1 MKVTLVVPEIGRRE
15 EKRYLRTWQME
26 PLVIATL
33 AGITPAD
40 IELKF
45 FDERI
50 EEINFEDSTDLVAIT
65 SETYNAKRAYEIS
78 EEYHKRGVPV
88 VLGGYHPT
96 LLPNEAVQYADS
108 IVVGPAENIW
118 AGVLRDAEK
127 NQLKRIYNRPQ
138 NLPMQF
144 GTPKRSL
151 FAGKPYFGVGC
162 METSRGCP
170 LSCTYCSI
178 TTVNGGGF
186 FRKPVPQLIDEIQKM
201 NRKYIFFVD
210 DNVIGNIRSA
220 KEMLKAIIPLK
231 IRWFSQGTINMTWDE
246 DFLDLMAESGCM
258 GVLIGF
264 ESLKKETLALMD
276 KKVNIKAGDYEKA
289 IERLHKRGIGIYG
302 AFIVGYDTDDVFD
315 YEKTVKMAIQN
326 KFFMG
331 AFNHLVPFP
340 GTKLYEQL
348 RLQGRM
354 RYEQW
359 WLNPN
364 FRFGEI
370 PFQPENMTW
379 QELKSIAIECRRSFY
394 SVPSIL
400 RRFWNPSVT
409 LRSPRI
415 AATYFFLNFLLRQEI
430 LKRQGFPLG
439 KKGEKP
445 EPIFKYEPTEPVPFV
460 T

>member
-1 MKVTLVVPEIGRRE
+1 MKVTLIVPEIGRG
-15 EKRYLRTWQME
+15 EKRRYLRTWQME

-33 AGITPAD
+33 AGITPTD
-40 IELKF
+40 VELKF

-50 EEINFEDSTDLVAIT
+50 EEINFEEQTDLVAIT
-65 SETYNAKRAYEIS
+65 LETYNAKRAYEIS
-78 EEYHKRGVPV
+78 AEFHKRNIPV

-96 LLPNEAVQYADS
+96 LLPDEAVQYANS

-118 AGVLRDAEK
+118 EEVLRDAEK
-127 NQLKRIYNRPQ
+127 NRLKRIYRRPQ

-144 GTPKRSL
+144 GVPKRSL

-162 METSRGCP
+162 VETSRGCP

-186 FRKPVPQLIDEIQKM
+186 FRKSIPQLIEEIQGM

-210 DNVIGNIRSA
+210 DNIIGNIRSA
-220 KEMLKAIIPLK
+220 KEMLKALISLK

-246 DFLDLMAESGCM
+246 DFLDLMKESGCI

-264 ESLKKETLALMD
+264 ESLKKETLALMN

-315 YEKTVKMAIQN
+315 YEKTVEMAVRN
-326 KFFMG
+326 KLYMG
-331 AFNHLVPFP
+331 AFNHLMPFP
-340 GTKLYEQL
+340 GTKLYDQL
-348 RLQGRM
+348 EMQGRL
-354 RYEQW
+354 RYEEW
-359 WLNPN
+359 WLEPN

-370 PFQPENMTW
+370 PFQPKNMSW
-379 QELKSIAIECRRSFY
+379 EELKSIAIECRRKFY
-394 SVPSIL
+394 SIPSITS
-400 RRFWNPSVT
+400 RFWNPTVT
-409 LRSPRI
+409 LKNPRI
-415 AATYFFLNFLLRQEI
+415 AATYVFLNFLLRQEI

-439 KKGEKP
+439 RKNEKP
-445 EPIFKYEPTEPVPFV
+445 KSIIKHRLTEL
-460 T
+460 TSLGT